1 MDRRTFITAAGN
13 GAAALSLGAISASS
27 ASAAQSAPSVAASPG
42 ARSVPSAHTAQPV
55 HALDTPLLL
64 RWFRDTY
71 HSIEAMTTDLG
82 LATDKIDVSGSGGPV
97 QSRQTSPTNIGCGL
111 WSTVAAAGLGVISE
125 ATMHRRLEH
134 TVRTVE
140 KLERHHGFWL
150 NWYDAHD
157 GSVLTEW
164 PGTGDPVRPFLSS
177 VDNAWLVT
185 GLRIAAD
192 ASPALRPRVARILAT
207 ADWSYY
213 YTPYDAADPVAGPG
227 QLRGGF
233 WPDTEEPTGHHYGAL
248 NTEPRMASYLGIADG
263 SLPADHY
270 WHLLRTM
277 LPEHEQ
283 EQHPRGAYVAMDGVR
298 VWQGHYTH
306 RGRKIVPSWGGSMFE
321 ALMVPLFVP
330 EAEWSPQ
337 SWGLTHQ
344 RYVRS
349 QIEHGMKEAEY
360 GYWGFSP
367 ANIPEGGYQ
376 EYGVDAIG
384 MQVDGYASNTDRTY
398 TTDGAPLPPASAF
411 TNGVVTPHASF
422 LALPYAPGEAVANL
436 RALDRDFGAY
446 HAGYGFRDSVNVR
459 TGRVS
464 DYMLALDQGM
474 IAAALA
480 QAIRPGLLQR
490 PFRTGGFRSKVC
502 PLLAKEQFSI

>member
-1 MDRRTFITAAGN
+1 MDRRTFLTAAGT
-13 GAAALSLGAISASS
+13 GAAALSLGA
-27 ASAAQSAPSVAASPG
+27 V
-42 ARSVPSAHTAQPV
+42 SVPSAGAAQSGQSAQGPDTA
-55 HALDTPLLL
+55 LLR

-71 HSIEAMTTDLG
+71 RSIEAMTTDFG
-82 LATDKIDVSGSGGPV
+82 LAVDKIDVSGPGAPV

-111 WSTVAAAGLGVISE
+111 WSTVAAAGLGVIDD
-125 ATMHRRLEH
+125 ATMRRRLEH
-134 TVRTVE
+134 TVRAVE

-157 GSVLTEW
+157 GSVLTQW

-213 YTPYDAADPVAGPG
+213 YTPYDPADPVAGPG

-233 WPDTEEPTGHHYGAL
+233 WTDTEEPTGHHYGAL

-263 SLPADHY
+263 SLPLDHY

-277 LPEHEQ
+277 LPEHGQ
-283 EQHPRGAYVAMDGVR
+283 EQHPQGSYVAMDGVR

-330 EAEWSPQ
+330 EPEWSPR
-337 SWGLTHQ
+337 SWGRTHQ

-349 QIEHGMKEAEY
+349 QIEHGMAEAQY

-398 TTDGAPLPPASAF
+398 TTDGAPLPPPSAF

-422 LALPYAPGEAVANL
+422 LALPYAPDEAIANL

-446 HAGYGFRDSVNVR
+446 HDGYGFRDSVNVG

-480 QAIRPGLLQR
+480 QAIRPGLLQK
-490 PFRTGGFRSKVC
+490 PFRTGGFQSRVR
-502 PLLAKEQFSI
+502 PLLAKERFSI

>member
-1 MDRRTFITAAGN
+1 MDRRTFLTAAGT
-13 GAAALSLGAISASS
+13 GAAALSLGA
-27 ASAAQSAPSVAASPG
+27 VAAPPAG
-42 ARSVPSAHTAQPV
+42 AADRPARGAHA
-55 HALDTPLLL
+55 PLLL

-71 HSIEAMTTDLG
+71 RSIEAMTTGLG
-82 LATDKIDVSGSGGPV
+82 LAVDKIDVSGPGAPV

-111 WSTVAAAGLGVISE
+111 WSTVAAAGLGVIGHD
-125 ATMHRRLEH
+125 TMLRRLER

-177 VDNAWLVT
+177 VDNAWLIT

-192 ASPALRPRVARILAT
+192 AAPALRPRVARILAT

-213 YTPYDAADPVAGPG
+213 YTPYDPADPVAGPG

-283 EQHPRGAYVAMDGVR
+283 EQHPQGSYVAMDGVR

-306 RGRKIVPSWGGSMFE
+306 RGRKLVPTWGGSMFE

-330 EAEWSPQ
+330 EAEWSPG
-337 SWGLTHQ
+337 SWGLTHR

-349 QIEHGMKEAEY
+349 QIEHGMVEAEY

-367 ANIPEGGYQ
+367 ADIPEGGYQ

-398 TTDGAPLPPASAF
+398 TKDGEPLPPASAF

-422 LALPYAPGEAVANL
+422 LALPQAPKEAIANL

-446 HAGYGFRDSVNVR
+446 HAGYGFRDSVNVS

-464 DYMLALDQGM
+464 DYHLALDQGM

-480 QAIRPGLLQR
+480 QALRPGLLQR
-490 PFRTGGFRSKVC
+490 PFRTGGFQSRVR
-502 PLLAKEQFSI
+502 PLLAKERFSL

>member
-1 MDRRTFITAAGN
+1 MDRRTFLTATGT
-13 GAAALSLGAISASS
+13 GAAALSLGAVSAPWANAVP
-27 ASAAQSAPSVAASPG
+27 ASRSAPSADAA
-42 ARSVPSAHTAQPV
+42 RLV
-55 HALDTPLLL
+55 HSSDTPLLL

-71 HSIEAMTTDLG
+71 HSIEAMTTGLG
-82 LATDKIDVSGSGGPV
+82 LAVDKIDLSGPGGPV

-111 WSTVAAAGLGVISE
+111 WSTVAAGGLGVISD
-125 ATMHRRLEH
+125 ATMRRRLER
-134 TVRTVE
+134 TVRSVE

-177 VDNAWLVT
+177 VDNAWLIT

-192 ASPALRPRVARILAT
+192 AAPALRPRVDRILAG

-213 YTPYDAADPVAGPG
+213 YTPFDPADPVAGPG

-233 WPDTEEPTGHHYGAL
+233 WTDTEEPTGHHYGAL

-277 LPEHEQ
+277 LPGNEQ
-283 EQHPRGAYVAMDGVR
+283 EQQPQGGYVAMDGIR

-306 RGRKIVPSWGGSMFE
+306 RDRKLVPTWGGSMFE

-330 EAEWSPQ
+330 EPEWSPK
-337 SWGLTHQ
+337 SWGRTHQ
-344 RYVRS
+344 RYVRG
-349 QIEHGMKEAEY
+349 QIEHGMAEAEY

-376 EYGVDAIG
+376 EYGVDALG
-384 MQVDGYASNTDRTY
+384 MQLDGYASNTDRTY

-422 LALPYAPGEAVANL
+422 LALPYAPAEAVANL

-446 HAGYGFRDSVNVR
+446 DDGYGFRDSVNVS

-464 DYMLALDQGM
+464 DYQLALDQGM

-480 QAIRPGLLQR
+480 QAIRPGLLQQ
-490 PFRTGGFRSKVC
+490 PFRTGGFRSRVR
-502 PLLAKEQFSI
+502 PLLVKERFSI

>member
-1 MDRRTFITAAGN
+1 MDRRTFLTAAGT
-13 GAAALSLGAISASS
+13 GAAALSLGAFA
-27 ASAAQSAPSVAASPG
+27 APSATG
-42 ARSVPSAHTAQPV
+42 AVGSGAVPSGRADTA
-55 HALDTPLLL
+55 LLL
-64 RWFRDTY
+64 AWFRDTY
-71 HSIEAMTTDLG
+71 RSIEAMTTDFG
-82 LATDKIDVSGSGGPV
+82 LAADRADLSGTAPV
-97 QSRQTSPTNIGCGL
+97 VSRQTSPTDIGCGL
-111 WSTVAAAGLGVISE
+111 WSAVAAAGLGVIDG
-125 ATMHRRLEH
+125 AALLRTLE
-134 TVRTVE
+134 RTVSAVE
-140 KLERHHGFWL
+140 TLERHDGFWL

-157 GSVLTEW
+157 GSVLTRW
-164 PGTGDPVRPFLSS
+164 PGTGAPVRPFLSS

-192 ASPALRPRVARILAT
+192 AAPSLRPRIARLLAG
-207 ADWSYY
+207 ADWSTY
-213 YTPYDAADPVAGPG
+213 YTPYDPADPVAGPG

-233 WPDTEEPTGHHYGAL
+233 WTDTGEPTGHHYGAL

-263 SLPADHY
+263 SLPAEHY

-283 EQHPRGAYVAMDGVR
+283 EQPPQGAYAVMDGVR

-330 EAEWSPQ
+330 EAEWSPG
-337 SWGLTHQ
+337 SWGVTHR
-344 RYVRS
+344 RYVRG
-349 QIEHGMKEAEY
+349 QIEHGLAEARY

-367 ANIPEGGYQ
+367 ADVPEGGYQ
-376 EYGVDAIG
+376 EYGVDALG

-398 TTDGAPLPPASAF
+398 TTHGAPLPDPSAF

-436 RALDRDFGAY
+436 RALARDFGAY
-446 HAGYGFRDSVNVR
+446 DEGYGFRDSVNVS

-464 DYMLALDQGM
+464 DFVLALDQGM
-474 IAAALA
+474 TAAALA
-480 QAIRPGLLQR
+480 QALCPGLLQR
-490 PFRTGGFRSKVC
+490 PFRTGGFRSRVR
-502 PLLAKEQFSI
+502 PLLARERFSV

>member
-1 MDRRTFITAAGN
+1 MDRRTFLTAAGT
-13 GAAALSLGAISASS
+13 GAAALSLGAVSVSS
-27 ASAAQSAPSVAASPG
+27 AGAAQSG
-42 ARSVPSAHTAQPV
+42 QSAQGPDTA
-55 HALDTPLLL
+55 LLR

-71 HSIEAMTTDLG
+71 RSIEAMTTDFG
-82 LATDKIDVSGSGGPV
+82 LAVDKIDVSGPGAPV

-111 WSTVAAAGLGVISE
+111 WSTVAAAGLGVIDD
-125 ATMHRRLEH
+125 ATMRRRLEH
-134 TVRTVE
+134 TVRAVE

-157 GSVLTEW
+157 GSVMAEW

-213 YTPYDAADPVAGPG
+213 YTPYDPADPVAGPG

-233 WPDTEEPTGHHYGAL
+233 WTDTEEPTGHHYGAL

-263 SLPADHY
+263 SLPSDHY

-283 EQHPRGAYVAMDGVR
+283 EQHPRGSYVAMDGVR

-330 EAEWSPQ
+330 EPEWSPR

-349 QIEHGMKEAEY
+349 QIEHGMEEARY

-398 TTDGAPLPPASAF
+398 TTDGAPLPPPSAF

-422 LALPYAPGEAVANL
+422 LALPYAPDEAIANL

-446 HAGYGFRDSVNVR
+446 HDGYGFRDSVNVG

-480 QAIRPGLLQR
+480 QAIRPGLLQK
-490 PFRTGGFRSKVC
+490 PFRTGGFQSRVR
-502 PLLAKEQFSI
+502 PLLAKERFSI